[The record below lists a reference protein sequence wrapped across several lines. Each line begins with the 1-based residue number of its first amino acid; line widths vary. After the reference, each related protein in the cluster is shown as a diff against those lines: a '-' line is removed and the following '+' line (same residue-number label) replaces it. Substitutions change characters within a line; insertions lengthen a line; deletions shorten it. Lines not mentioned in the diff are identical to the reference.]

1 MNIDCVLFDLD
12 GTLLD
17 TAPEFAV
24 AVNRLRAEHQLAP
37 MAYEPIRATVSDGA
51 RALTRLA
58 LDIEE
63 DHPDFPAARLRLLAI
78 YEADLGAHS
87 SPFPGIP
94 ELLQGLATRGI
105 SWGIVTNKPS
115 TYAEPLMRRVVLEP
129 AASALVCPDHVG
141 APKPSPEPLWHACR
155 LAGVEPGRTLYVG
168 DHRRDIEAARNA
180 GMPSA
185 AAGWGY
191 LHPGDPLEH
200 WGADLQAQSA
210 DELALQIFTAL
221 TR

>member
-24 AVNRLRAEHQLAP
+24 AVNRLRAEYALPA
-37 MAYEPIRATVSDGA
+37 MDYAPIRATVSDGA

-58 LDIEE
+58 LGLDEGGE
-63 DHPDFPAARLRLLAI
+63 AFAEAHQRLLALYLEDI
-78 YEADLGAHS
+78 GAHS
-87 SPFPGIP
+87 QPFEGIP
-94 ELLQGLATRGI
+94 ALLAALAEAGV

-115 TYAEPLMRRVVLEP
+115 LYAEPLMRRVPLQP
-129 AASALVCPDHVG
+129 AARALVCPDHVG
-141 APKPSPEPLWHACR
+141 VAKPDPTPLWHACR
-155 LAGVEPGRTLYVG
+155 LAGVEPARTLYVG

-191 LHPGDPLEH
+191 LHPDDPAEH
-200 WGADLQAQSA
+200 WQADH
-210 DELALQIFTAL
+210 LARDVDALARLIFPAH
-221 TR
+221 

>member
-24 AVNRLRAEHQLAP
+24 AVNRLRAEHQLPA
-37 MAYEPIRATVSDGA
+37 MDYAPIRATVSDGA

-63 DHPDFPAARLRLLAI
+63 EHPSFQAARLRLLAI
-78 YEADLGAHS
+78 YEEDLGAHS
-87 SPFPGIP
+87 APFPGIP
-94 ELLQGLATRGI
+94 ELLLALAERGI
-105 SWGIVTNKPS
+105 RWGIVTNKPS
-115 TYAEPLMRRVVLEP
+115 HYAEPLMRRIVLEP
-129 AASALVCPDHVG
+129 TSSTLVCPDHVG
-141 APKPSPEPLWHACR
+141 MPKPAPEPLWHACQQV
-155 LAGVEPGRTLYVG
+155 GVAPGRTLYVG

-191 LHPGDPLEH
+191 IHPDDPLEN
-200 WGADLQAQSA
+200 WGADLVADDAHALAQ
-210 DELALQIFTAL
+210 LIFRQI
-221 TR
+221 